1 MAKMPDDQ
9 TWRRPGFGPNPAG
22 VTLSE
27 PGRPGEQPHQ
37 KPARP
42 PAGETAARGQPARY
56 ARQAAGADQCG
67 VPLNKEVE
75 KRERRGKSKK
85 ESLARPRPSWPPSEG
100 VTLSDHRRFACAES
114 SWIAFPG
121 LLPSRRARP
130 YSRRTDV

>member
-37 KPARP
+37 KPAR
-42 PAGETAARGQPARY
+42 Y

-75 KRERRGKSKK
+75 KRERRGKRKK